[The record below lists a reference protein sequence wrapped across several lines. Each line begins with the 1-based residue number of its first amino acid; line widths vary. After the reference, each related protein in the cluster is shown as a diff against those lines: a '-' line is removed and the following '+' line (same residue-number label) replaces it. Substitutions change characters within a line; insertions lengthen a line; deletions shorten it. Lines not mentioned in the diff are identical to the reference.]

1 MMIIAVFNNQGITEL
16 LFYCKKKKIIMHF
29 HSCKEG
35 MGHTDP
41 YAFLYFTLKKVCDIS
56 ESLSA
61 SLLAIRCCLTGETAK
76 SFVI

>member
-1 MMIIAVFNNQGITEL
+1 
-16 LFYCKKKKIIMHF
+16 MHF